1 MSETTGTSAC
11 LVALPEKA
19 RHATWLFIQWACSEE
34 TQARTSFKWKGPN
47 KRYDVNRISM
57 WKNPDYLAS
66 ISTAG
71 HNFINATID
80 GMTLDS
86 DVDWRPRVPQW
97 PAIGETMAKILQSTL
112 VGQIK
117 PKQALDDAQI
127 QVERIMRGS

>member
-1 MSETTGTSAC
+1 
-11 LVALPEKA
+11 
-19 RHATWLFIQWACSEE
+19 
-34 TQARTSFKWKGPN
+34 
-47 KRYDVNRISM
+47 M